1 MTPLPAALMW
11 MTVAVEGAQVPRMQP
26 TTQVQHSAQT
36 QLEAAEA
43 LRVGL
48 RTASAE
54 ARSARRRAAIEA
66 YREVQR
72 RFPRAHAEVAEAAV
86 RAARLLVDEGQ
97 LESALAAYEQAI
109 EQGAAS
115 GWRSRALVE
124 SAHELRRAGL
134 YARAE
139 VAYERAMTSAA
150 VVGGD
155 RDEALDWSA
164 RLLAKRGAVMAA
176 RERWRRLTRESSDA
190 LRRIEA
196 WDRLANQWLDGGDIE
211 AAAGELH
218 LVRAAFERHF
228 EAQDE
233 LSRRIVA
240 ALDGMS
246 ALRRAERMIE
256 RRVKATQ
263 P

>member
-11 MTVAVEGAQVPRMQP
+11 MTVALQA
-26 TTQVQHSAQT
+26 QHSAHT
-36 QLEAAEA
+36 ALEAAEA

-139 VAYERAMTSAA
+139 AAYERAMTSAA